1 MAGRS
6 PARFLAPLALVAFAI
21 ALLMVVSNASQS
33 GSPET
38 TATPATSGT
47 AKPAS
52 SKKHGSGKTRKR
64 HKRSYTVKSG
74 DTPSGIAE
82 ATGVPLSELLALN
95 PDLDPQSLTV
105 GQKLRLRR
113 WAAAPARGRS
123 SSPRSCSP
131 CSCPRRA
138 RRRGL
143 PRAPRP

>member
-21 ALLMVVSNASQS
+21 ALVMVVSNASQS
-33 GSPET
+33 GNPET

-47 AKPAS
+47 TKPAS

-113 WAAAPARGRS
+113 
-123 SSPRSCSP
+123 
-131 CSCPRRA
+131 
-138 RRRGL
+138 
-143 PRAPRP
+143 